1 MILKILKYQLRDVF
15 RSRWII
21 AYVLF
26 FLVLTDVLFRFGGD
40 GLRVATSMMN
50 IILIV
55 IPLASIILGAFYL
68 YNAREYIE
76 MLLCHPVKRH
86 QLFWGM
92 FLGLALP
99 LVAAFAGGV
108 LLPYLYNAASAEAW
122 RSALMLVFTGSMLTV
137 IFVALAYYLALRFD
151 DRIKGLGLALV
162 ICLFF
167 TIIYDGIIL
176 FVIYL
181 FSSYPLEKPV
191 LVMSLL
197 NPIDLGRILLL
208 LQFDISALMGLT
220 GAVFREF
227 FGTPLGMSVSVAS
240 LLIWLAVPVT
250 AGFRRFLVKDF

>member
-1 MILKILKYQLRDVF
+1 MIAKILKYQLRDVI

-21 AYVLF
+21 AYLLF
-26 FLVLTDVLFRFGGD
+26 FIVLTDVLFRFGGD

-50 IILIV
+50 VVLIV
-55 IPLASIILGAFYL
+55 IPLGASILGAFYL

-76 MLLCHPVKRH
+76 LLLCHPVKRH
-86 QLFWGM
+86 ELFWGM

-99 LVAAFAGGV
+99 MVVTFTAGV
-108 LLPYLYNAASAEAW
+108 LIPYTYNVASQEAW
-122 RSALMLVFTGSMLTV
+122 QAALMLVFIGSMLTV

-176 FVIYL
+176 FVIYM

-191 LVMSLL
+191 LVLSLL

-220 GAVFREF
+220 GAVFRDF
-227 FGTPLGMSVSVAS
+227 FGTATGMFVGLVS
-240 LLIWLAVPVT
+240 LLVWLTVPMI
-250 AGFRRFLVKDF
+250 AGFRRFLIKDF